1 MYEFLDQAVPNTN
14 NEAVRMGKWYVY
26 KQDIRKHMPFA
37 IFTNAA
43 KLQ

>member
-26 KQDIRKHMPFA
+26 KQDIGKHMPFA